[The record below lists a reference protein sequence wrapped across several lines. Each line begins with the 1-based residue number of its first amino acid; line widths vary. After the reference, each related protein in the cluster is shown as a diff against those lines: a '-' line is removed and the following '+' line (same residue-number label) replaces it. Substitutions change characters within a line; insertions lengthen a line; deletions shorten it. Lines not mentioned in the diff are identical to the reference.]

1 MVYSSPN
8 APSDRNSASCIIH
21 KSFTWAGFAAQCPW
35 RCSYHTVTQWTQT
48 WGHGCLICHTRLDCK
63 MAGFKALHDLKTNCT
78 HSASTV
84 SGKAKEWE
92 SHLVVSRGIC
102 VQNTYLHPQCGAQP
116 TFVVVPHPSY
126 CIQDWCAIPFHSAK
140 TNGEFIPCIWLVGS
154 EWRKCQPQITN
165 PNFVI

>member
-1 MVYSSPN
+1 MSLSKHCQCDLEATANHHKTPIKPSEKSIKHMWFTVLPMHLRIGTQLLASSTKVSPEQ
-8 APSDRNSASCIIH
+8 D
-21 KSFTWAGFAAQCPW
+21 FTAQCPW

-126 CIQDWCAIPFHSAK
+126 CIK
-140 TNGEFIPCIWLVGS
+140 
-154 EWRKCQPQITN
+154 KY
-165 PNFVI
+165 